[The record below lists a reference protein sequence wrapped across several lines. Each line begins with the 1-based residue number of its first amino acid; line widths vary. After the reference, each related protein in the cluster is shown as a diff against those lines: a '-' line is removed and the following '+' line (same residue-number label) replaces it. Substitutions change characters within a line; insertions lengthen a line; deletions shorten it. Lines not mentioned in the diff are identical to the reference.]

1 MKNIKILLK
10 KIGITLQ
17 TGDVVSLHKG
27 SFSVYPKRVDA
38 KLNSAVE
45 AQSVRI
51 VPKSSQGSLKAV
63 LHSAIES
70 KEFDIKLK
78 LLPDVAKFSVKLN
91 EINPL
96 LFTHGLQTRF
106 GSMKTLVKGRNRS
119 INRYLT
125 YIMCD
130 Y

>member
-1 MKNIKILLK
+1 
-10 KIGITLQ
+10 
-17 TGDVVSLHKG
+17 
-27 SFSVYPKRVDA
+27 
-38 KLNSAVE
+38 
-45 AQSVRI
+45 
-51 VPKSSQGSLKAV
+51 
-63 LHSAIES
+63 
-70 KEFDIKLK
+70 

-125 YIMCD
+125 SMYVRLLRSKSNPTRFWVIAMTLICRSHG
-130 Y
+130 YLVATFHHLVFFFKFF